1 MVPAVLW
8 QALLLLSAASAQN
21 LTPLDAA
28 PNSTIHPPD
37 DGLLLGI
44 WRQQQ
49 QQQQQQQQPGHSGQP
64 AAVFPVRPL
73 TNAAAQ
79 DTVSTALSGGIILAN
94 NQNSLAIRAAAVALI
109 SCDPSTSNLG
119 PEEVFN
125 AARAQDATA
134 VVLYS
139 TSAQTCNIS
148 DSGTYQNIFT
158 LESSDNSQEM
168 LSVAADTQAW
178 AVLGTRQAIDNGT
191 AGGSSHSNNSS
202 NASNPLG
209 PSPSTAVAMI
219 ILYSITGVITAL
231 FLCIIITGAI
241 RAHRHPERYGPRN
254 VIGRPRQ
261 TRARG
266 LARAMLDSL
275 PIVKVGD
282 RTAGEQTIA
291 KPSEVELEN
300 GQRGATEYVGDQTTT
315 ARGTTDTAGDGSENN
330 IAQEG
335 NGPSSSTGV
344 AASGIAP
351 AANTAQRCAS
361 TPPDETLNQGCSIC
375 TEDFEVGE
383 DQRVLPCDH
392 RFHPACIDPWLLN
405 VSGTCP
411 LCRID
416 LRPPE
421 ATEDFEVDEH
431 GNPIARDGNR
441 EGLAPPLEPV
451 EGSRGAR
458 VRRSIMLGIL
468 GVARPERMSR
478 EERVAALRRYRE
490 NAAATADAQRQASVT
505 SGTRAEEET
514 SRRRRYRD
522 LFRIRT
528 RRTGEPEAVTEEP
541 APDVAANASTTNEAR
556 TT

>member
-1 MVPAVLW
+1 MHFAPW
-8 QALLLLSAASAQN
+8 QALLLLSAASAQT

-28 PNSTIHPPD
+28 PNSPFHR
-37 DGLLLGI
+37 DGILLGI
-44 WRQQQ
+44 WN
-49 QQQQQQQQPGHSGQP
+49 QQQPGQSAPP
-64 AAVFPVRPL
+64 AAVFPLNPL
-73 TNAAAQ
+73 TQAAAESI
-79 DTVSTALSGGIILAN
+79 TSPALSGDTILAN
-94 NQNSLAIRAAAVALI
+94 NQNSLTIRTDSIALI

-134 VVLYS
+134 IVLYS
-139 TSAQTCNIS
+139 TSAQTCNGS
-148 DSGTYQNIFT
+148 DFGTYQNIFT
-158 LESSDNSQEM
+158 LESSDNSKEM
-168 LSVAADTQAW
+168 LSVAGDTQAF
-178 AVLGTRQAIDNGT
+178 AVLGTRQALDNGT
-191 AGGSSHSNNSS
+191 SGGSNSNSNS
-202 NASNPLG
+202 NPSNPLG

-254 VIGRPRQ
+254 IIGRTRQ

-282 RTAGEQTIA
+282 RTGGDQTVA
-291 KPSEVELEN
+291 KPTEIELEN
-300 GQRGATEYVGDQTTT
+300 GQQHGPVEYVGDQATTT
-315 ARGTTDTAGDGSENN
+315 RGATDSTDNGAGNSTTSESSGQTSNTGAAAG
-330 IAQEG
+330 
-335 NGPSSSTGV
+335 
-344 AASGIAP
+344 GIAP
-351 AANTAQRCAS
+351 ADNTTERSAS
-361 TPPDETLNQGCSIC
+361 ATPDESSNQGCSIC

-421 ATEDFEVDEH
+421 AAEDAEVDEH
-431 GNPIARDGNR
+431 GNPIAQDANRD
-441 EGLAPPLEPV
+441 GLAPPLENG

-490 NAAATADAQRQASVT
+490 NAAATAEAQRRASVT
-505 SGTRAEEET
+505 SGTQAEEET

-528 RRTGEPEAVTEEP
+528 RRTGEPETVMEDPVRENT
-541 APDVAANASTTNEAR
+541 ANASSSNEAR
-556 TT
+556 ST

>member
-1 MVPAVLW
+1 MHFAPW
-8 QALLLLSAASAQN
+8 QALLLLSAASAQT
-21 LTPLDAA
+21 LTPLDTAQ
-28 PNSTIHPPD
+28 NSTFHR
-37 DGLLLGI
+37 DGILLGI
-44 WRQQQ
+44 WNQQQ
-49 QQQQQQQQPGHSGQP
+49 SGQSAPP
-64 AAVFPVRPL
+64 AAVFPVNPL
-73 TNAAAQ
+73 TQAAAESI
-79 DTVSTALSGGIILAN
+79 TSTALSGDIILAN
-94 NQNSLAIRAAAVALI
+94 NQNSLTIRTDSIALI

-125 AARAQDATA
+125 AARAQNATA

-139 TSAQTCNIS
+139 TSAQTCNGS
-148 DSGTYQNIFT
+148 DFGTYQNIFT
-158 LESSDNSQEM
+158 LESSDNSKEM
-168 LSVAADTQAW
+168 LSVAGDTQAW
-178 AVLGTRQAIDNGT
+178 AVLGTRQALNNGT
-191 AGGSSHSNNSS
+191 SGGSNSNNNS
-202 NASNPLG
+202 NPSNPLG

-254 VIGRPRQ
+254 VIGRTRQ

-282 RTAGEQTIA
+282 RTGGEQTVA
-291 KPSEVELEN
+291 KPTDIELEN
-300 GQRGATEYVGDQTTT
+300 GQQHGPVEYVGDQTTT
-315 ARGTTDTAGDGSENN
+315 ARDTTDAT
-330 IAQEG
+330 G
-335 NGPSSSTGV
+335 NGAGNSTTPEMTSGTAT
-344 AASGIAP
+344 AAGGIAP
-351 AANTAQRCAS
+351 ADNTTERSAS
-361 TPPDETLNQGCSIC
+361 ATPDESSNQGCSIC

-421 ATEDFEVDEH
+421 AAEDAEVDEH
-431 GNPIARDGNR
+431 GNPIAQDANR
-441 EGLAPPLEPV
+441 EGLAPPLENG

-490 NAAATADAQRQASVT
+490 NAAATAEAQRQASVT
-505 SGTRAEEET
+505 SGTQAEEET

-528 RRTGEPEAVTEEP
+528 RRTGEPETVTEEP
-541 APDVAANASTTNEAR
+541 ARENAANASTSNEAR
-556 TT
+556 ST

>member
-1 MVPAVLW
+1 MDFAIW
-8 QALLLLSAASAQN
+8 QALLLLLSAASAQT
-21 LTPLDAA
+21 LTPLDVAQNTTFPTDA
-28 PNSTIHPPD
+28 I
-37 DGLLLGI
+37 LLGI
-44 WRQQQ
+44 WQQQ
-49 QQQQQQQQPGHSGQP
+49 SEQQSEQSGHP
-64 AAVFPVRPL
+64 AAVFPIRPL
-73 TNAAAQ
+73 TSAAAQ
-79 DTVSTALSGGIILAN
+79 SVVSTALSGDIILAN
-94 NQNSLAIRAAAVALI
+94 NQNSLTIRPAAVALI

-125 AARAQDATA
+125 AARAQNATA

-139 TSAQTCNIS
+139 TSAQTCSIS
-148 DSGTYQNIFT
+148 DFGTYQNIFT
-158 LESSDNSQEM
+158 LESSNNSEEM
-168 LSVAADTQAW
+168 LSVAAGTQAW
-178 AVLGTRQAIDNGT
+178 AVLGTRQAVDNGT
-191 AGGSSHSNNSS
+191 SGGSSHSNDNS
-202 NASNPLG
+202 NGSNPLG

-282 RTAGEQTIA
+282 RTAGEQTTA
-291 KPSEVELEN
+291 KPSDVELEH
-300 GQRGATEYVGDQTTT
+300 GQHGAVEYVGDQTTT
-315 ARGTTDTAGDGSENN
+315 ARGMTDNPADGTEDN
-330 IAQEG
+330 AMQES
-335 NGPSSSTGV
+335 NGQSSSTGV
-344 AASGIAP
+344 PVSGIAP
-351 AANTAQRCAS
+351 AANTAGRSAS
-361 TPPDETLNQGCSIC
+361 AAPDETLNQGCSIC

-416 LRPPE
+416 LRPS
-421 ATEDFEVDEH
+421 EDREDAEVDGH
-431 GNPIARDGNR
+431 GNPITQDGNR
-441 EGLAPPLEPV
+441 EGLAPPLEPA
-451 EGSRGAR
+451 EGGRAAR

-490 NAAATADAQRQASVT
+490 NAAATAEAQRQASVN
-505 SGTRAEEET
+505 SGTQAEDET
-514 SRRRRYRD
+514 SRRRRFRD

-528 RRTGEPEAVTEEP
+528 RRTGEAEAVSEEP
-541 APDVAANASTTNEAR
+541 APEVAANTSTTNEAR
-556 TT
+556 TTT